1 MMHRR
6 IWLAGCSAAVLLMG
20 AGSAAGD
27 EAPVAG
33 AVKAVDPA
41 ARTIT
46 VEARARGKAREV
58 VIDVRPDTK
67 IVRFVRS
74 TDAQKP
80 GVSEQSAQL
89 EDIQPG
95 WMVSVKTRHEGAREV
110 AEHVRVV
117 HEK

>member
-1 MMHRR
+1 MRRR
-6 IWLAGCSAAVLLMG
+6 IWLAGWAAVMVFMA
-20 AGSAAGD
+20 AGSVARAD
-27 EAPVAG
+27 EAPIAG

-41 ARTIT
+41 ARTLT

-58 VIDVRPDTK
+58 VIDVRPETK

-80 GVSEQSAQL
+80 GVTEQSAQL

-95 WMVSVKTRHEGAREV
+95 WTVSVKTRHEGAREV